1 MIIYGDNT
9 MTQNVLELMSQT
21 LLQQA
26 LNESLIGE
34 DKMPKLSQLVV
45 SYLKRKTG
53 KPIEA
58 MPFLDQWK
66 NKNGRGWGFRIVFGS
81 KSESVRF
88 NWETISKVSTSG
100 SLVSIDYW
108 TGMEPKQNPEPAKT
122 VILDKNMSMVKV
134 LPMVAEIMN
143 DPSILNNESILLP
156 LVKLTEN
163 EDADLAEIEADFSV
177 YGIAESVG
185 ISTAFDRLVDEITDF
200 VDRNSKAGKQAKK
213 GDFYSKG
220 KSSGNKLFDMIA
232 EYAPDK
238 IEKAGVSLVF
248 TGNGDDLKAV
258 IESNRQ
264 AFASSFGGGVVKRGG
279 SGSEYINNDNGLTS
293 MVEEAER
300 IAFEQ
305 QLSDLEDLVALVVSG
320 ATNALFAAGRGG
332 VGKTFNVEKAL
343 NEMGLQDGSG
353 YYKVTGDISEPGLYT
368 YLWEHRNDII
378 LFDDADGVF
387 KSQVS
392 RNMIKAATDTKAK
405 RKLFWLKKSSFIE
418 LEDENSDFWK
428 SAAAA
433 EGDDGKGGDVSG
445 KAPQSFTFTGRILFI
460 SNLPRDVL
468 DPDGALRTRGVLI
481 DINPTEEEV
490 WDFIEKIMDSI
501 ELPNNLRLD
510 HAGRVEVVTELKQ
523 IQKAGDP
530 ANIRKAVRGFAVRA
544 SAPTKWK
551 NLIKYC

>member
-1 MIIYGDNT
+1 
-9 MTQNVLELMSQT
+9 
-21 LLQQA
+21 
-26 LNESLIGE
+26 
-34 DKMPKLSQLVV
+34 
-45 SYLKRKTG
+45 
-53 KPIEA
+53 
-58 MPFLDQWK
+58 
-66 NKNGRGWGFRIVFGS
+66 
-81 KSESVRF
+81 
-88 NWETISKVSTSG
+88 
-100 SLVSIDYW
+100 
-108 TGMEPKQNPEPAKT
+108 
-122 VILDKNMSMVKV
+122 
-134 LPMVAEIMN
+134 
-143 DPSILNNESILLP
+143 
-156 LVKLTEN
+156 
-163 EDADLAEIEADFSV
+163 
-177 YGIAESVG
+177 
-185 ISTAFDRLVDEITDF
+185 
-200 VDRNSKAGKQAKK
+200 
-213 GDFYSKG
+213 
-220 KSSGNKLFDMIA
+220 
-232 EYAPDK
+232 
-238 IEKAGVSLVF
+238 
-248 TGNGDDLKAV
+248 
-258 IESNRQ
+258 
-264 AFASSFGGGVVKRGG
+264 
-279 SGSEYINNDNGLTS
+279 

-428 SAAAA
+428 SAEAA
-433 EGDDGKGGDVSG
+433 EGDDGKGGDISG